1 MNIPPIQIATVDSSV
16 EEEKRRPR
24 FIISKLFALY
34 NYIRY
39 IFSLIKAQTYFRLR
53 TTNLSSRSRF
63 KDKSLSSVLFIRRK
77 KSRETC
83 CTTFKINSPRI
94 RSIFLFQLDSP
105 TFHRS
110 LTTNNCVEFVS
121 QENLFYTRSNIEFPP
136 SLPPKKNFCLYPERN
151 NV

>member
-63 KDKSLSSVLFIRRK
+63 KDKSLSSVLYIRRK

-110 LTTNNCVEFVS
+110 LATKSLCRVRVARKFILYTIEYRVS
-121 QENLFYTRSNIEFPP
+121 
-136 SLPPKKNFCLYPERN
+136 SLPPSPQKKFLPISRTE
-151 NV
+151 

>member
-63 KDKSLSSVLFIRRK
+63 KDKSLSSVLYIRRK

-94 RSIFLFQLDSP
+94 RSIFLSQLDSP

-110 LTTNNCVEFVS
+110 LATKSLCRVRVARKFILYTIEYRVS
-121 QENLFYTRSNIEFPP
+121 
-136 SLPPKKNFCLYPERN
+136 SLPPPKKKFLPISRTE
-151 NV
+151 